1 MKRMTAIGLCVILLF
16 AAALPLLAACDPQE
30 VPEWDAKAELTAAGV
45 ELTFDVV
52 EGAEE
57 YRIYH
62 SPSRYGEYELVST
75 QKEPTYTHEDAY
87 GYFRAEAVRE
97 GQVVHTER
105 LSWETET
112 FGENMRVFAP
122 TDDAA
127 AVEADIAAAYE
138 ASGQFS
144 EARYAAFFKA
154 GDYGD
159 LALEIRYYMTVGGLG
174 AQPGDVRVASLDVPA
189 QLSNGN
195 GTCNFWFAAENM
207 RVTGDVNWVASQ
219 ATSFRR
225 MQVDGDM
232 QLTAGSSNSWGSG
245 GFIADSAV
253 AGTIDANVQQQWL
266 TRNSAWGAW
275 EGGDINLTFVGSAA
289 GSPVPAKGINGLD
302 TVTVEKTPVVREK
315 PFLIFDDGY
324 YVAVPDIR
332 KNAAGVSWQG
342 ANDGYTYIPLSDFYV
357 ARADRDTAATL
368 NAALDAGKHLFFT
381 PGIYDI
387 AEPLQV
393 KKAGTVVLGCGLATL
408 RCADENGTA
417 VMHVSD
423 IGGVKRGGLLFD
435 AGAHSENLLRIGD
448 EKTGVS
454 HAADPIFCSDVYFRI
469 GGARQCATYVR
480 QTLVINANDV
490 VGDNFWVWRGDHSY
504 GVGWEYSEYTDED
517 GNLVTNG
524 NVTENG
530 VVVNGDNVTVYG
542 LMVEHFHKYQTVW
555 NGENGFVAFYQS
567 ETPYEVPEQSAWMSE
582 WQGVS
587 YNGYASYKIAD
598 GVQKHTAYGIGV
610 YFVSR
615 GGVYVLDHAV
625 EAPASG
631 GISLHH
637 IALALFSGPD
647 GSGIAHFVNGHGDGI
662 FKPYQVQKKQMA
674 SFIAGEVT
682 M

>member
-1 MKRMTAIGLCVILLF
+1 M
-16 AAALPLLAACDPQE
+16 
-30 VPEWDAKAELTAAGV
+30 
-45 ELTFDVV
+45 
-52 EGAEE
+52 
-57 YRIYH
+57 
-62 SPSRYGEYELVST
+62 
-75 QKEPTYTHEDAY
+75 
-87 GYFRAEAVRE
+87 
-97 GQVVHTER
+97 
-105 LSWETET
+105 
-112 FGENMRVFAP
+112 
-122 TDDAA
+122 
-127 AVEADIAAAYE
+127 
-138 ASGQFS
+138 
-144 EARYAAFFKA
+144 
-154 GDYGD
+154 
-159 LALEIRYYMTVGGLG
+159 MTVGGLG

-417 VMHVSD
+417 IMYVSD
-423 IGGVKRGGLLFD
+423 IGGVKLGGLLFD

-504 GVGWEYSEYTDED
+504 GVGWAYSEFTDEE
-517 GNLVTNG
+517 GNKVTNG
-524 NVTENG
+524 NVTKNG
-530 VVVNGDNVTVYG
+530 LVVNGDNVLAYA
-542 LMVEHFHKYQTVW
+542 LMVEHFHEYQAVW
-555 NGENGFVAFYQS
+555 NGENGTVYFYQS
-567 ETPYEVPEQSAWMSE
+567 ETPYDPVQADWTSHDGAAP
-582 WQGVS
+582 
-587 YNGYASYKIAD
+587 GYASYKVGD
-598 GVQKHTAYGIGV
+598 GVQKHTAYGVGVYGYSSGCDLANAIEAPAADGV
-610 YFVSR
+610 YFEHLFTVMLSGHR
-615 GGVYVLDHAV
+615 GGAIYNVINGAGGRVDADRFDRTV
-625 EAPASG
+625 EFYYG
-631 GISLHH
+631 GQIQET
-637 IALALFSGPD
+637 GR
-647 GSGIAHFVNGHGDGI
+647 G
-662 FKPYQVQKKQMA
+662 
-674 SFIAGEVT
+674 
-682 M
+682 